1 MPFSWLSG
9 PGNSSPSLVSLL
21 GGRTVLALTL
31 GLLQMRASLGRGPIA
46 LLLHLPTIGSP
57 HPGTPDD
64 RQGPLGDL
72 GSITNR
78 CGPFSEA
85 PSSRGSI
92 SPSTEGGGCT
102 GGPSLTWQNL
112 PGCWLSGGGSRRT
125 GRFPLPAPHCLQEM
139 SLSGGT
145 SVFCRE
151 ARGGWEGE
159 NKHWLSGF
167 SRQAGARRPPGS
179 FPYMARPLWAGSE
192 RWLPHPPPPLRA
204 GGHCRS
210 PGFWCC
216 GGQAGLKV
224 EAGTQ
229 DMCPG
234 CLSWNSR
241 LLGVERVGRIYI
253 GRRGWGGGCPP
264 GPDLTLSSRRD
275 PVQALPLPQPLFLPV
290 SWG

>member
-151 ARGGWEGE
+151 ARGGV
-159 NKHWLSGF
+159 LF
-167 SRQAGARRPPGS
+167 
-179 FPYMARPLWAGSE
+179 
-192 RWLPHPPPPLRA
+192 
-204 GGHCRS
+204 
-210 PGFWCC
+210 
-216 GGQAGLKV
+216 
-224 EAGTQ
+224 
-229 DMCPG
+229 
-234 CLSWNSR
+234 
-241 LLGVERVGRIYI
+241 
-253 GRRGWGGGCPP
+253 P
-264 GPDLTLSSRRD
+264 GPLLPALWSSGGTSLGSWLHQCQRCRGGSHQ
-275 PVQALPLPQPLFLPV
+275 PVP
-290 SWG
+290 